1 MVGHHHLR
9 RLQVRV
15 WARVQ
20 VEGGMF
26 PVRGEVVLVGHPML
40 AVVRPGGGT
49 VSDLE
54 LLL

>member
-1 MVGHHHLR
+1 MR
-9 RLQVRV
+9 VRV
-15 WARVQ
+15 RVRVRVQ

-40 AVVRPGGGT
+40 VVVRPGGDT